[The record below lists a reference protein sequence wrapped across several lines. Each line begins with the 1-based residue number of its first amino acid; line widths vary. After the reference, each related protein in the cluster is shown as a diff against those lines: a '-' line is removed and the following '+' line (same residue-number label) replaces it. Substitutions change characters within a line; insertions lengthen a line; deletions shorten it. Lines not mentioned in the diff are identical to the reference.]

1 MPSSPL
7 AVRGLAL
14 LAAAFLGF
22 DGAALAALGVWAGR
36 WTLVVAGGVLFL
48 ASGVVL
54 FAGRRQQR
62 RLDEIAAARRELR
75 DETEALR
82 RLLER

>member
-1 MPSSPL
+1 M
-7 AVRGLAL
+7 RGLAL

-22 DGAALAALGVWAGR
+22 DGAALAALGIWAGR
-36 WTLVVAGGVLFL
+36 WSLVVAGLVLVL
-48 ASGVVL
+48 ASGMVL
-54 FAGRRQQR
+54 FAGRRQRR